1 MDHYK
6 TLDVARTATPD
17 EIKKAYR
24 KLASQHH
31 PDKGGNTVKFQEL
44 QTAYDTLSDP
54 AQRAEYDN
62 PRPQFSG
69 FPGGGFN
76 MHDIFGQMFGQQ
88 SGQTSRRNH
97 VRMTVWIT
105 LLDVAQ
111 GGSRTVNVGT
121 STGSSTVQIEIPKG
135 INDGDNVQYSGVGP
149 GGVDLI
155 VQFRVR
161 PDARWR
167 REDLN
172 LYCEHRVPI
181 WDLILG
187 VETEVINIL
196 GHQLVVGVPQGTQ
209 PGTTMRLKGHGLQ
222 DRHGQTGDLMLRV
235 QGEIPKTIA
244 PEIVA
249 AIQQYQK

>member
-244 PEIVA
+244 P
-249 AIQQYQK
+249 